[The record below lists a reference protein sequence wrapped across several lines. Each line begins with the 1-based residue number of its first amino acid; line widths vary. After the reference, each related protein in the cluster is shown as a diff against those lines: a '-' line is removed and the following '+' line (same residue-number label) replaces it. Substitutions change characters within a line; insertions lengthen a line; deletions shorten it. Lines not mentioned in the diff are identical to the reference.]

1 VDSAVTESGAPP
13 AGASPDSSA
22 PALPDR
28 RHHKPRLAHWFE
40 YVALRAAVGAL
51 GRLDILRAAAVGG
64 RIASLGY
71 RPLGI
76 RRAVVEQQIAA
87 SFPEFTPQRVAEVA
101 RAAYASLGRTSIEA
115 ALLPAF
121 DRSGIIGLFEGEDG
135 WDHIPATLARGRGLL
150 LVSGHL
156 GNWELAGAYIA
167 ARGVPIHA
175 VARGQANPL
184 FDRWLT
190 ETRSRLG
197 MRIVHDSQAVRQVPR
212 AIRANEAA
220 AMLVDQAGAGLASS
234 WVPFLGRL
242 AKTPR
247 GPAVFALRLDAPVVF
262 ATAIRQPGG
271 RYRMVCEPVE
281 FTRSGDRE
289 ADIDTIVRAYT
300 ATLERWV
307 RRVPE
312 QYFWHH
318 RRWKHQP
325 PESQRT
331 EEQR

>member
-1 VDSAVTESGAPP
+1 VSQKVAGSETGAAVQRERTASPP
-13 AGASPDSSA
+13 A
-22 PALPDR
+22 
-28 RHHKPRLAHWFE
+28 PRARLSHYVE
-40 YVALRAAVGAL
+40 YGALRAAVATL
-51 GRLDILRAAAVGG
+51 GHLGIRRAASIGG
-64 RIASLGY
+64 SIASLGY

-76 RRAVVEQQIAA
+76 RRTVVEQQIAA
-87 SFPEFTPQRVAEVA
+87 SFPEFDAAKVAEVA
-101 RAAYASLGRTSIEA
+101 RGAYENLGRTSIEA
-115 ALLPAF
+115 ALLPSF
-121 DRSGIIGLFEGEDG
+121 TREKILGLFDSEEG
-135 WDHIPATLARGRGLL
+135 WDAIDSALGEKQGVL

-190 ETRSRLG
+190 STRSRVG
-197 MRIVHDSQAVRQVPR
+197 MRIVHDSLAVRQVPR

-220 AMLVDQAGAGLASS
+220 AMLVDQSGVGLASS
-234 WVPFLGRL
+234 WVPFMGRL

-247 GPAVFALRLDAPVVF
+247 GPAVFALRLGAPVVF
-262 ATAIRQPGG
+262 AAAIRNPGG
-271 RYRMVCEPVE
+271 RYRMIVEPVA
-281 FTRSGDRE
+281 FSLTGNRE
-289 ADIDTIVRAYT
+289 ADIDAIVRAYT
-300 ATLERWV
+300 ATLEKWV

-325 PESQRT
+325 PASVEPQESQ
-331 EEQR
+331 